1 MVTLSP
7 MRYPRRLLSDDE
19 EVVREFRPHWT
30 RILKEILLSLAVA
43 VVLVLI
49 AVAFDF
55 DYEGL
60 VLAGIAL
67 VWFLLV
73 IRGILAWWLTQHVIT
88 NERLIYR
95 AGILSKEGKEIPLE
109 VINDVSFN
117 QTFWERVVRSG
128 DLLIESAGEMGQ
140 SHYRDI
146 PRPEDVQKVVYEAR
160 EARSLALGGGGSRRE
175 GTLSRAQQLAILAR
189 LHEEGRLTDEEFEAE
204 KQALMEGAD

>member
-1 MVTLSP
+1 

-19 EVVREFRPHWT
+19 EVIQEFRPHWT
-30 RILKEILLSLAVA
+30 RILKEILLSVAVA

-49 AVAFDF
+49 ATVFDF
-55 DYEGL
+55 DYEGV
-60 VLAGIAL
+60 VLTMIGV

-73 IRGILAWWLTQHVIT
+73 VRGLLAWWLTQHVIT
-88 NERLIYR
+88 NERLIFR

-117 QTFWERVVRSG
+117 QSMWERLVRSG

-146 PRPEDVQKVVYEAR
+146 PHPEEVQKVIYEAR
-160 EARSLALGGGGSRRE
+160 EARALALGGGP
-175 GTLSRAQQLAILAR
+175 TAPLSRAQQLEILAR
-189 LHEEGRLTDEEFEAE
+189 LHAHGQLTDEEFEAE
-204 KQALMEGAD
+204 KQALTEGAN